1 MTLFAFRGAKSH
13 EWTIC
18 DPTKVDRSMQFCDLK
33 CVYASAP
40 KDEMDGARSCMTFTA
55 IWCERFDRHVMKSQP
70 CSERKERRFGLKTR
84 TQDAE

>member
-1 MTLFAFRGAKSH
+1 
-13 EWTIC
+13 
-18 DPTKVDRSMQFCDLK
+18 MQFCDLK

-40 KDEMDGARSCMTFTA
+40 KEEMDGARSCMTFTA

-84 TQDAE
+84 TQDSERSTQYSARLNVSD